1 MLYME
6 ASGEMEE
13 MGGENDDQ
21 GTYIGMLKHNMNA
34 AVEAL
39 K

>member
-1 MLYME
+1 MGTPGTKVTM
-6 ASGEMEE
+6 AGETYDE
-13 MGGENDDQ
+13 
-21 GTYIGMLKHNMNA
+21 GTYVGMLKHNINV

>member
-1 MLYME
+1 MGAKGTLKTVN
-6 ASGEMEE
+6 GETYDE
-13 MGGENDDQ
+13 
-21 GTYIGMLKHNMNA
+21 GTYIGMLKHNINA